1 MTELETMQFYK
12 ILEMVQRDLAH
23 LGTYERDFE
32 RVRTAADSAVLHND
46 IFQYNNIMERIH
58 YLCIHITQNLSIHED
73 MITERR
79 TWEHTR
85 VKDRGDYT

>member
-12 ILEMVQRDLAH
+12 ILEMVQKDLAH

-46 IFQYNNIMERIH
+46 IFQYSNIMERLH
-58 YLCIHITQNLSIHED
+58 YLCINIAQNLNLQEEILDEKVVVRP
-73 MITERR
+73 RR
-79 TWEHTR
+79 AN
-85 VKDRGDYT
+85 DRGDYT

>member
-1 MTELETMQFYK
+1 MTELETMHFYK

-46 IFQYNNIMERIH
+46 IFQYSNIMQRLH

-73 MITERR
+73 LLTEHK
-79 TWEHTR
+79 TYGPSR
-85 VKDRGDYT
+85 VRDKGNYT

>member
-1 MTELETMQFYK
+1 MTELETTHFYT
-12 ILEMVQRDLAH
+12 ILDQVERDLGH
-23 LGTYERDFE
+23 LRTYDRDFK
-32 RVRTAADSAVLHND
+32 RVRSAANGAVLYND

-58 YLCIHITQNLSIHED
+58 YLCISITQNLSLHED

-79 TWEHTR
+79 TWEPTK

>member
-1 MTELETMQFYK
+1 MTELETTQFYA
-12 ILEMVQRDLAH
+12 ILEMVEKDLAH
-23 LGTYERDFE
+23 LRTYDRDFK
-32 RVRTAADSAVLHND
+32 RVRSAANGAVLYND
-46 IFQYNNIMERIH
+46 TFQYNEIMERIH
-58 YLCIHITQNLSIHED
+58 YLCIHITQNLSLHED